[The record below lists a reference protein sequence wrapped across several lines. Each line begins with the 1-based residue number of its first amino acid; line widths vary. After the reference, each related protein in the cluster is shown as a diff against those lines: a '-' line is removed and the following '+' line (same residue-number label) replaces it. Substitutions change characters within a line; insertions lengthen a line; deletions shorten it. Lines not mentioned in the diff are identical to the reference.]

1 MKKNAK
7 LASLQTSLK
16 HVAIFLH
23 NADSPNLRVTK
34 TRQIPPRRQMASRWE
49 LAKCYFYHISGFRS
63 FGNGLGYVSPFR
75 VSVSSFLA

>member
-1 MKKNAK
+1 MQNSLRCK
-7 LASLQTSLK
+7 LRSDTLRFFSITQISQTLE
-16 HVAIFLH
+16 L
-23 NADSPNLRVTK
+23 LRLTK
-34 TRQIPPRRQMASRWE
+34 LNPRRQMAWRWE